1 MTVFKTVLKIVNKYK
16 FTILLY
22 TVMLIFF
29 GGTNFKTNNNSI
41 SYVATKPDIFIVN
54 CDEETGITK
63 DLIDYLSKNTNVKD
77 LKNDEESLNDALFY
91 RDVSY
96 IIYIP
101 ENFRNDFLNGKNPE
115 IPIKTTQEYNSVL
128 AENLLD
134 NYIKTATIY
143 RNLNLS
149 EEELIQKVNQAIH
162 VSTEVEVTSK
172 LDTNTL
178 SQVTLYFNFL
188 NYCILAGCVYVIC
201 LLLSS
206 FHEKNIYKRMV
217 IGSTNYKT
225 LNRKLLFSMGI
236 ISFVLWIFYIALAFV
251 LLGKVVIS
259 EHGILYVLNSF
270 IFMICAM
277 TIAFLIGTLINNKTA
292 INGIINVVALG
303 SSFLCGAFV
312 PMEWLPNSVL
322 RIAHV
327 LPTYWY
333 IKSNE
338 LLKTIE
344 IFNFST
350 LKPILLNMLVILGF
364 SFVFVL
370 ITNVVSNKKRKIDS
384 FL

>member
-1 MTVFKTVLKIVNKYK
+1 MTVFNTVLKIVNKYK

-54 CDEETGITK
+54 YDEEIGITK
-63 DLIDYLSKNTNVKD
+63 DLIEYITENANVKD

-96 IIYIP
+96 ILSIP

-115 IPIKTTQEYNSVL
+115 IFIKTTQEYNSVL

-149 EEELIQKVNQAIH
+149 EEELIQKVNQSLH
-162 VSTEVEVTSK
+162 VSTDVEVTSK

-178 SQVTLYFNFL
+178 SQVTMYFNFL

-206 FHEKNIYKRMV
+206 FHEKNVYKRMV

-225 LNRKLLFSMGI
+225 LNRRLLFSMGI
-236 ISFVLWIFYIALAFV
+236 ISLVLWIFYIALAFI
-251 LLGKVVIS
+251 LLGKVVFS
-259 EHGILYVLNSF
+259 EHGILYIFNSF
-270 IFMICAM
+270 IFMICAL
-277 TIAFLIGTLINNKTA
+277 TIAFLIGNLVNNKTA

-338 LLKTIE
+338 LLKTME
-344 IFNFST
+344 VFNFNT
-350 LKPILLNMLVILGF
+350 LKPILLNMLVMLGF
-364 SFVFVL
+364 SLVFVL
-370 ITNVVSNKKRKIDS
+370 ITNVISNKKRKIDS

>member
-54 CDEETGITK
+54 YDEETGITK
-63 DLIDYLSKNTNVKD
+63 DLIDYLSDNTNVKD

-149 EEELIQKVNQAIH
+149 EEELVQKVNQAIH

-225 LNRKLLFSMGI
+225 LNRRLLFSMGI

-270 IFMICAM
+270 IFMLCAM
-277 TIAFLIGTLINNKTA
+277 TIAFLIGNLINNKTA

-350 LKPILLNMLVILGF
+350 LKPILLNILVILGF
-364 SFVFVL
+364 SFLFVL
-370 ITNVVSNKKRKIDS
+370 LTNVVSNKKRKIDS

>member
-41 SYVATKPDIFIVN
+41 SYVATKPDVFIVN
-54 CDEETGITK
+54 HDEATGITK
-63 DLIDYLSKNTNVKD
+63 DLIEYITENANVKD
-77 LKNDEESLNDALFY
+77 LKNDEESLSDALFY

-96 IIYIP
+96 ILSIP

-115 IPIKTTQEYNSVL
+115 IFIKTTQEYNSVL

-149 EEELIQKVNQAIH
+149 EEELIQKINQSLH
-162 VSTEVEVTSK
+162 VSTDVELTSK

-178 SQVTLYFNFL
+178 SQVTMYFNFL

-206 FHEKNIYKRMV
+206 FHEKNVYKRMV

-225 LNRKLLFSMGI
+225 LNRRLLFSMGI
-236 ISFVLWIFYIALAFV
+236 ISLVLWIFYIALAFI
-251 LLGKVVIS
+251 LLGKVVFS
-259 EHGILYVLNSF
+259 EHGILYIFNSF
-270 IFMICAM
+270 IFMICAL
-277 TIAFLIGTLINNKTA
+277 TIAFLIGNLVNNKTA

-338 LLKTIE
+338 LLKTME
-344 IFNFST
+344 VFNFNT
-350 LKPILLNMLVILGF
+350 LKPILLNMLVMLGF
-364 SFVFVL
+364 SLVFVL
-370 ITNVVSNKKRKIDS
+370 ITNVISNKKRKIDS

>member
-54 CDEETGITK
+54 RDVETGITK

-101 ENFRNDFLNGKNPE
+101 KNFRNDFLNGKNPE

-178 SQVTLYFNFL
+178 SQVTMYFNFL

-225 LNRKLLFSMGI
+225 LNRRLLFSMGI
-236 ISFVLWIFYIALAFV
+236 ISLVLWIFYIALAFV

-270 IFMICAM
+270 IFMLCAM
-277 TIAFLIGTLINNKTA
+277 TIAFLIGNLVNNKTA